1 MEVVINRN
9 QLKKLFM
16 NSEHL
21 NQFKEDQIEILM
33 DMVSMKVRLLYSL
46 DKAGLYIMWMIL
58 YYFESLCGVFCIGEL
73 SFN

>member
-33 DMVSMKVRLLYSL
+33 DMVSMKVTLLYFP
-46 DKAGLYIMWMIL
+46 DKAW
-58 YYFESLCGVFCIGEL
+58 
-73 SFN
+73 